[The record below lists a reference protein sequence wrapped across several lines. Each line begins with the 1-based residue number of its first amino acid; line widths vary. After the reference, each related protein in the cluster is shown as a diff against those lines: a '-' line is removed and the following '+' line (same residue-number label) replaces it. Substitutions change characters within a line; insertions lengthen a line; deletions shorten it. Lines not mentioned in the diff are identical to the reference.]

1 MKKRIVS
8 LFMALVMTLSLLP
21 TAWAAEL
28 VRPAEDTAAPAEQ
41 SVPEEQSAATE
52 LTDANSFL
60 LFAAINGKVLIAPER
75 VPYTEGQTVREALL
89 ALKDREENPHT
100 FTIVSDFVSAID
112 GVSASYLRSD
122 DKGGHD
128 LDQSADGIHAF
139 MFLTAYDTL
148 KEDTAS
154 ALYRLAAAMLT
165 WQEAKKPPLQKFA
178 QKEYD
183 AASQALTAR
192 KTVEELDALTKALTD
207 RMDAY
212 QQYENADVVPLGITF
227 QGLDGQPLT
236 DYIFT
241 AEDPYGN
248 QKNFTAADTV
258 ALAPEEYT
266 FTLTSGDNSAS
277 GTLVVAEDGTVTVEK
292 QQLETLRVPQ
302 GVSWIGQPVLRSV
315 SGGSAAENVYPTEDE
330 GHTVLLPDTVGG
342 KVGLYLYAV
351 PGTSLDQQYQ
361 WAGNQ
366 VRVWAVYTDI
376 NGRETELSRKWVS
389 TQQALTDVVNR
400 GAEGGEVR
408 IEARA
413 TVDGYTMRQA
423 WDLTLERTPTLSALD
438 VRAGSVSQNIG
449 FASTKVDYDC
459 TVTTQTVVLR
469 PVCTGN
475 YTITVNGDALNSGDT
490 YTLALEESV
499 TTAEIVVAMPESGR
513 RTTYTLTVT
522 RKAAV
527 PLTVIHDDDVSVKI
541 YNADGAEI
549 GADDNGT
556 YPLTP
561 DAGSY
566 TYIATKKTYYH
577 TQGTFAAPKDGTTAL
592 TVHAVTPEVTDWL
605 TSLKLTSGTTKES
618 DVYLSAEDFDTAKHL
633 YTAEI
638 DDVHRVLFAAAAAA
652 EGKTITVQRT
662 DGTEAKIENGKEDV
676 SYIPK
681 SVTDGPE
688 TSRLTVKVSQQDDTQ
703 GVTFYQ
709 EYQVNLTKV
718 LTLGDAVLSVD
729 GTETVIY
736 QMKDGKVTASDGFNE
751 EVYEYHATILG
762 TAKAAELTIEI
773 PFEGY
778 GVTVDGVRYTPE
790 PDPDTGAVPDTVTVP
805 LTLDDKQQQQSVTF
819 SACTESGQKA
829 HQYTLTLKKGEAIS
843 TTITVTDLNG
853 KVITGALAAV
863 YDKRSSARVWPE
875 ADGTFRLVE
884 GLSYTCVATCSG
896 YVGQSQDIIAGTEN
910 KSLTIQ
916 LETAPDTN
924 YGAGVTSDWP
934 SFRGNDNSNGV
945 VDVKTPISRED
956 TVLSWASKLGNGYS
970 SDAVSCPILIKEKI
984 DGNDV
989 EFLIVYSGT
998 KLYKVESVTGTV
1010 VATGTMCDTSSFA
1023 INSATYGKE
1032 DGMLF
1037 VALSNGIV
1045 QAFDAATLKSL
1056 WVYHDPLG
1064 GQPNCP
1070 LTYYKGYVY
1079 TGFWNQEV
1087 LDANYVCLSAT
1098 DEDTSSDK
1106 EEKLARW
1113 TYTSKG
1119 GFYWAGAYVCDDY
1132 LLVGTDDGKD
1142 LYFSNTGSLLCLDP
1156 STGAELDRW
1165 GGLAGDV
1172 RSSVA
1177 RDEDTGRFYFTSKGG
1192 YLYTAAVKK
1201 TEDGWKITDTRSCLL
1216 SNGSNDPSTPPMST
1230 CTPVLYKGR
1239 AYIGVSGTSQFG
1251 AYSGHNIT
1259 VVDLDSF
1266 SVLYS
1271 VPTKGYPQT
1280 SGLLTTAY
1288 DQGDGTAYVYFFDN
1302 FTPGILR
1309 MLEDKTGQSAASKT
1323 TTETYQ
1329 AGEKTYTVDAAYAL
1343 FTPAYDQAE
1352 YAICSPIA
1360 DSNGTLFFKND
1371 SAYLMALTS
1380 TVERIEVIKGPDR
1393 TSYTDGDPFDPA
1405 GMKVKVYYSNGTTRT
1420 LPVSTTIN
1428 GVTVNYFT
1436 YAPAVSEADNEEGFV
1451 LTYAPVKYQSR
1462 ENGDPEDKPGFKVLV
1477 TGITVAPQTYQR
1489 GDVNGDGTVDVYD
1502 LQCMYEHFRGTT
1514 QLKED
1519 QLGRLDCNK
1528 DGTRNITDMQ
1538 ALYGFLTTGKWDESR
1553 PAHAITVKTTAPQT
1567 ASVQQGQLYRLN
1579 MSEVFTTCEHTVSY
1593 TLSGDDL
1600 GSQTKLAQ
1608 DADGTDYLAFTNA
1621 NTGEYLLTI
1630 TAVCGT
1636 DSKVTASHTITVTV
1650 TPGDAGDERQ
1660 YGYDETPAES
1670 VTVYVTIS
1678 NDGVPI
1684 YGIDGTVLS
1693 HLKVEVPYFDLA
1705 KQGLSDFYRY
1715 HTENGKGSYIDN
1727 DVVERPTL
1735 LHLYLYLLGVYCQGY
1750 TPEEVITGE
1759 KQICGSGSSCNYT
1772 ADVYNDLLGN
1782 EPWTGIGELATLS
1795 ITGSPTSMYMK
1806 NFWGHDEN
1814 LMYYRNHV
1822 YPLMAPGW
1830 GSTADYILLKDG
1842 DTIDLAMFSNWSFW
1856 QRGAFA
1862 CFDQDEYD
1870 LSAGETLTFKTQK
1883 YDTKSVAD
1891 GGGESTQ
1898 PIEGLDVYI
1907 YDEDWKQIERVYSD
1921 SSEFQYVFDKPGDYY
1936 LLAVDPYAGTN
1947 DACYAPATA
1956 RVHVSAAG

>member
-41 SVPEEQSAATE
+41 SVPEEQSAVTA
-52 LTDANSFL
+52 LTGSNSFL
-60 LFAAINGKVLIAPER
+60 LFAANNVKVIIAPER
-75 VPYTEGQTVREALL
+75 VPYTEGQTVQDALL
-89 ALKDREENPHT
+89 ALEAKGAHT
-100 FTIVSDFVSAID
+100 FSGLAGGDYVSAID
-112 GVSASYLRSD
+112 GVSAGYLRSD
-122 DKGGHD
+122 DKGGYD
-128 LDQSADGIHAF
+128 LKQSAGNVNAF
-139 MFLTAYDTL
+139 LFLTAYDEL
-148 KEDTAS
+148 NEETAS

-165 WQEAKKPPLQKFA
+165 WQEAEKPQLQRFA
-178 QKEYD
+178 QQAYD
-183 AASQALTAR
+183 NASQALTAK

-266 FTLTSGDNSAS
+266 FTLISGDNSAS
-277 GTLVVAEDGTVTVEK
+277 GTLVVAEDGTVTVAK

-315 SGGSAAENVYPTEDE
+315 SGGSAAENAYPTEDD

-361 WAGNQ
+361 WAGSQ
-366 VRVWAVYTDI
+366 VRVWVVYTDI
-376 NGRETELSRKWVS
+376 NGQETELSRKWVS
-389 TQQALTDVVNR
+389 TQQALTDVVNS
-400 GAEGGEVR
+400 GAEGGAVR

-413 TVDGYTMRQA
+413 TVDGYIMRQA
-423 WDLTLERTPTLSALD
+423 WELTLERTPTLSTLD

-449 FASTKVDYDC
+449 FASTKLDYDC

-469 PVCTGN
+469 PACTGN
-475 YTITVNGDALNSGDT
+475 YTITVDGKALNSDGT

-499 TTAEIVVAMPESGR
+499 TTAEIVVTMPESDR

-527 PLTVIHDDDVSVKI
+527 PLTVTHDKDVSVKI

-549 GADDNGT
+549 GADADGT

-561 DAGSY
+561 GAGSY
-566 TYIATKKTYYH
+566 TYIATKNTYYH
-577 TQGTFAAPKDGTTAL
+577 TQGTFAAPKDGDTAL
-592 TVHAVTPEVTDWL
+592 TVNVVTPEVTDWL

-618 DVYLSAEDFDTAKHL
+618 DVYLSAEDFDTAQHL

-662 DGTEAKIENGKEDV
+662 DGTETEIENGKEDV
-676 SYIPK
+676 SYIAK
-681 SVTDGPE
+681 CVTDGPE
-688 TSRLTVKVSQQDDTQ
+688 TSRLTVKVSQQDDAQ

-718 LTLGDAVLSVD
+718 LTLSDAVLAVD
-729 GTETVIY
+729 GAETAIY
-736 QMKDGKVTASDGFNE
+736 QMKDGEVTAKDIFDE

-778 GVTVDGVRYTPE
+778 SVTVDGVRYTPE
-790 PDPDTGAVPDTVTVP
+790 ADPDTGIVPDTVTVS
-805 LTLDDKQQQQSVTF
+805 LTLDNKKEQTVTF
-819 SACTESGQKA
+819 SACAESGQKA
-829 HQYTLTLKKGEAIS
+829 HQYTLTLKKGEPID

-853 KVITGALAAV
+853 KIITGALAAV

-875 ADGTFRLVE
+875 ADGTFQLVE

-896 YVGQSQDIIAGTEN
+896 YVGQSRDIIAGTKN

-934 SFRGNDNSNGV
+934 SFRGNDDSNGV
-945 VDVKTPISRED
+945 VDVKTPISRD
-956 TVLSWASKLGNGYS
+956 STLLSWANKLGNGYS
-970 SDAVSCPILIKEKI
+970 SGAVSCPILIKE
-984 DGNDV
+984 DGV

-998 KLYKVESVTGTV
+998 RLYKVESVTGTV

-1023 INSATYGKE
+1023 INSATYGEE

-1037 VALSNGIV
+1037 VALSNGVV

-1056 WVYHDPLG
+1056 WIYHDPLG

-1070 LTYYKGYVY
+1070 LTYYKGYIY
-1079 TGFWNQEV
+1079 TGFWNQEE

-1098 DEDTSSDK
+1098 DEDTGSGS

-1156 STGAELDRW
+1156 STGAVLARW
-1165 GGLAGDV
+1165 DGLAGDV

-1177 RDEDTGRFYFTSKGG
+1177 RDKDTGLFYFTSKGG
-1192 YLYTAAVKK
+1192 YLYSAAVEKG
-1201 TEDGWKITDTRSCLL
+1201 TDGWAITHKRSCLL

-1230 CTPVLYKGR
+1230 CTPVLYNGR

-1259 VVDLDSF
+1259 VVDLDSL

-1329 AGEKTYTVDAAYAL
+1329 VGENTYTVNAAYAL
-1343 FTPAYDQAE
+1343 FTPANDQAQ
-1352 YAICSPIA
+1352 YAICSPIT

-1371 SAYLMALTS
+1371 SAHLMALTS
-1380 TVERIEVIKGPDR
+1380 TVKRIEVTKGPDR
-1393 TSYTDGDPFDPA
+1393 TSYTAGDTFDPA
-1405 GMKVKVYYSNGTTRT
+1405 GMELTVYYDNGTTRT

-1436 YAPAVSEADNEEGFV
+1436 YAPAVSEEDNEEGFV
-1451 LTYAPVKYQSR
+1451 LSYAPLMYQSD
-1462 ENGDPEDKPGFKVLV
+1462 EKGEPVDKGFDVYV
-1477 TGITVAPQTYQR
+1477 TGITVTPQTYLR

-1502 LQCMYEHFRGTT
+1502 LQCMYEHFRGINTIDD
-1514 QLKED
+1514 LG

-1528 DGTRNITDMQ
+1528 DGKLNITDMQ
-1538 ALYGFLTTGKWDESR
+1538 ALYGFLTTGKWDEPR
-1553 PAHAITVKTTAPQT
+1553 PTHAITVKTTAPQT

-1630 TAVCGT
+1630 TAVCGDDGT
-1636 DSKVTASHTITVTV
+1636 VTASHTITVTV

-1660 YGYDETPAES
+1660 YGYDETPAAS

-1678 NDGVPI
+1678 NDGAPI
-1684 YGIDGTVLS
+1684 YGIDGTALS
-1693 HLKVEVPYFDLA
+1693 HLKVEVPYFDLRV
-1705 KQGLSDFYRY
+1705 QGLAGFYRY
-1715 HTENGKGSYIDN
+1715 HTENGQGAYVDE

-1735 LHLYLYLLGVYCQGY
+1735 LHLYLYLLGVYCQGWD
-1750 TPEEVITGE
+1750 PEDVTTGA
-1759 KQICGSGSSCNYT
+1759 KQIFGSESNYT
-1772 ADVYNDLLGN
+1772 ADDYKDLLGN
-1782 EPWTGIGELATLS
+1782 GPWDKIGEFKTLN
-1795 ITGSPTSMYMK
+1795 ITGGPTSLYMQQ
-1806 NFWGHDEN
+1806 FWGHDEN

-1822 YPLMAPGW
+1822 YPLMGPGW
-1830 GSTADYILLKDG
+1830 GSTADYILLTDG

-1856 QRGAFA
+1856 QYGAFA
-1862 CFDQDEYD
+1862 CFDEDEYD

-1891 GGGESTQ
+1891 GGSESTQ
-1898 PIEGLDVYI
+1898 PVEGMDVYI
-1907 YDEDWKQIERVYSD
+1907 YGKDWNQIERVNSD

-1936 LLAVDPYAGTN
+1936 LLAVDPKAGTN